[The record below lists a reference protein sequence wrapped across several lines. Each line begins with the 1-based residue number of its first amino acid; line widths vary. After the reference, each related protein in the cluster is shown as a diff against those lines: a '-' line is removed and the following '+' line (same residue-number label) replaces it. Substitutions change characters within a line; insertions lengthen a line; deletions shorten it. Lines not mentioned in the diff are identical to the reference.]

1 MANLRRQFSKEFKE
15 EAVKLV
21 IEKGYRVSE
30 AARSLD
36 IHPNLLSRWKRL
48 VEDENRQAFSTN
60 GNSSDLKKEIRRLKR
75 ENELLRMEKEILKKA
90 AAFFAKESNKDL
102 SSSSG

>member
-1 MANLRRQFSKEFKE
+1 MAKRRRQFTKEFKK

-21 IEKGYRVSE
+21 TEKGYRVSE
-30 AARSLD
+30 ASRNLD

-48 VEDENRQAFSTN
+48 VEDENNQAFSNN
-60 GNSSDLKKEIRRLKR
+60 GYSSDLIKEVRRLKR
-75 ENELLRMEKEILKKA
+75 ENERLRMEKEILKKA

-102 SSSSG
+102 NS